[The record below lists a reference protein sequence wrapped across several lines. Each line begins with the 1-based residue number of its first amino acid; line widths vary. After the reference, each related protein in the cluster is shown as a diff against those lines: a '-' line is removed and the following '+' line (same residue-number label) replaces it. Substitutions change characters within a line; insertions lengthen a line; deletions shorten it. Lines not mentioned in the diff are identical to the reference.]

1 MDIRRYKYEEYL
13 KFFSTVFQDYQIF
26 AFRLGENVAAESEY
40 QEERVKKA
48 LEEAGFGERLASLEA
63 GLHTQLFKRFSEE
76 GVELSGG
83 ESQKVA
89 IARCLYK
96 DAPYVVMDE
105 PTAALDP
112 VAEAEIYQRMN
123 RFTRD
128 KGAIFISH
136 RLSSCCFC
144 DRVFVFEKGQLV
156 EQGSHGELL
165 AAEGRYRK
173 LWDAQAR
180 YYA

>member
-1 MDIRRYKYEEYL
+1 M
-13 KFFSTVFQDYQIF
+13 
-26 AFRLGENVAAESEY
+26 
-40 QEERVKKA
+40 
-48 LEEAGFGERLASLEA
+48 
-63 GLHTQLFKRFSEE
+63 
-76 GVELSGG
+76 
-83 ESQKVA
+83 
-89 IARCLYK
+89 
-96 DAPYVVMDE
+96 VMDE